1 MTAGRGIPRGLQGV
15 NIMRKIEKVV
25 IRRMTAEDISR
36 VLEVERACFSDPWS
50 ADVFHATLLLPY
62 AHYYVAEITE
72 EDGTSRIVGECGVRD
87 IVGEGEITN
96 VAVHPGWQ
104 GYGIAGKMLDTLL
117 AESLKQGMTAFTLEV
132 RAGNMPAIA
141 LYRKFGFRTEGIRT
155 GFYDNPVE
163 DALIM
168 WRR

>member
-72 EDGTSRIVGECGVRD
+72 EDGAARIIGECGVRD

-96 VAVHPGWQ
+96 VAVHPDWQ
-104 GYGIAGKMLDTLL
+104 GIGVAGKMLGTAL
-117 AESLKQGMTAFTLEV
+117 ERSLQE
-132 RAGNMPAIA
+132 
-141 LYRKFGFRTEGIRT
+141 
-155 GFYDNPVE
+155 
-163 DALIM
+163 
-168 WRR
+168 